1 MQPELKIKLLKRRN
15 ACSPNCSSEGSGLEV
30 AASAGGKAGAAID
43 AKTSLPAHADQ
54 VDPKIRLRALSE
66 RGRKTTPKTMGQ
78 RKEGCFRANTADKM
92 LAIEIG

>member
-54 VDPKIRLRALSE
+54 VDPKIRLRALSQ
-66 RGRKTTPKTMGQ
+66 RGRKPPPKLWG
-78 RKEGCFRANTADKM
+78 KERRGALEQTRLTKC
-92 LAIEIG
+92 